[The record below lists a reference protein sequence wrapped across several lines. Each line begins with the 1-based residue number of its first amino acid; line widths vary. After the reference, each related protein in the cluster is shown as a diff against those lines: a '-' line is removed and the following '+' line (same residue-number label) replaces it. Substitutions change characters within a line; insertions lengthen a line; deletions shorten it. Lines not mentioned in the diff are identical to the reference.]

1 VLPNGGPPPARRA
14 SSRTPRMWVPLDL
27 SGHATVPDRSIQL
40 RPARCI
46 WIIVSFVFAARLSR
60 KAAVRDQADASARDP
75 PAFSRALLQLTCGSR
90 AIAVIQRD
98 PMALQSRTRVPM
110 PKVEV
115 LSIEYRTPN
124 PDRRSGRGRGID
136 LERMDVVVKLGC
148 AHQFTFESARL
159 MTDWL
164 GSVEHQYDAVRAQFT
179 IDCERCARCEV
190 GLRLRAAS
198 AAKPPAVGLRRP
210 DGSMFIPSGLPIT
223 MKKPTDK

>member
-1 VLPNGGPPPARRA
+1 
-14 SSRTPRMWVPLDL
+14 
-27 SGHATVPDRSIQL
+27 
-40 RPARCI
+40 
-46 WIIVSFVFAARLSR
+46 
-60 KAAVRDQADASARDP
+60 
-75 PAFSRALLQLTCGSR
+75 
-90 AIAVIQRD
+90 
-98 PMALQSRTRVPM
+98 M

-210 DGSMFIPSGLPIT
+210 NGSMFIPSGLPIT

>member
-1 VLPNGGPPPARRA
+1 MDQLAIEEVPARTLIDA
-14 SSRTPRMWVPLDL
+14 VKDPADLAESEDWLGRTKEILR
-27 SGHATVPDRSIQL
+27 SGERN
-40 RPARCI
+40 
-46 WIIVSFVFAARLSR
+46 
-60 KAAVRDQADASARDP
+60 AAVRDQADASARDP

-98 PMALQSRTRVPM
+98 PIALQSRTRVPM

-115 LSIEYRTPN
+115 LSIDYRTPN
-124 PDRRSGRGRGID
+124 PDRRSDRGRGID

-198 AAKPPAVGLRRP
+198 AAKPP
-210 DGSMFIPSGLPIT
+210 T
-223 MKKPTDK
+223 MKKA